1 MTLLNKGISFR
12 FVAGAPISSATC
24 CGAVRANAT
33 VARSEASRAAVAAD
47 AGYVTVAPAHRRRTV
62 KGCMRTY
69 VMHQQ
74 LLEHLPVPLAPV
86 LEVGERLVVYRRE
99 RSTRLAHRN
108 TIQGTTSQRIFP

>member
-1 MTLLNKGISFR
+1 MLRRGQGQQRDRGPLGGEPR
-12 FVAGAPISSATC
+12 GR
-24 CGAVRANAT
+24 GR
-33 VARSEASRAAVAAD
+33 AD

-108 TIQGTTSQRIFP
+108 TIQGTTSQRMFP